1 MCFCWSLSIFD
12 GSEWSRRIVR
22 ATQVLSIVPCQLG
35 LSGWLAEVVNFVPIT
50 SMGQSEQ
57 RDNMIEKPCR
67 WGASVGSSSAPF
79 LIIISLFSD
88 CPIDVMGRS
97 GNSGQSG
104 QWALSGLSGQW
115 GLPKQS
121 NLSGL
126 SGLSDSGRTS
136 RPHISY
142 IDVTTYFFLT
152 YSTSSRTLFS
162 VREYYKFV
170 GVASWRFITILNPMI
185 LFSIIQIAE
194 CHGL

>member
-1 MCFCWSLSIFD
+1 
-12 GSEWSRRIVR
+12 
-22 ATQVLSIVPCQLG
+22 
-35 LSGWLAEVVNFVPIT
+35 
-50 SMGQSEQ
+50 
-57 RDNMIEKPCR
+57 
-67 WGASVGSSSAPF
+67 
-79 LIIISLFSD
+79 
-88 CPIDVMGRS
+88 MGRS

-170 GVASWRFITILNPMI
+170 GDGNMVEGGINDCDSACAP
-185 LFSIIQIAE
+185 E
-194 CHGL
+194 KDE